1 MYLSKMNTETLNTD
15 TGEKHKSHMI
25 IILFFYAVTHHG
37 IIIKVLFHT
46 GQDLAILIWSETFN
60 IPP

>member
-1 MYLSKMNTETLNTD
+1 MNTETLNTD

-46 GQDLAILIWSETFN
+46 GQVLAILIWSGTFN